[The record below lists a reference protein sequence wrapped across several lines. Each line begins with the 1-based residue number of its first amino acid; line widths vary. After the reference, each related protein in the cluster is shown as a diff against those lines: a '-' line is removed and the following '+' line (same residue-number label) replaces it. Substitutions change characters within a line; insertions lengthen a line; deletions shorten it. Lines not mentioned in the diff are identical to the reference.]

1 MDLLLKRVNLD
12 MKLTCYGALVLI
24 PCLSAFHAI
33 DVSLCVT
40 QATGAS
46 SGIVQFVEDSK
57 AISDILA
64 ENQSSILNYLRSN
77 NPDAA
82 APNGVRADAVD
93 AFTKSCA
100 GYCVITYLLG
110 VGDRHLDNIMVR
122 KNGQLFHIDFGFI
135 LGRDPKPYPPPFRLT
150 REMAEAMGY
159 PDGANWS
166 EFRTKCCQAYCCL
179 RRHAPLLLNLMSLMK
194 DAGVE
199 HLSEDASQKFQDRFR
214 LDLSDEDAEHFF
226 LELIHESL
234 NAIAPVVLEKFH
246 RMAVAFKY

>member
-12 MKLTCYGALVLI
+12 MKLTCYGAL
-24 PCLSAFHAI
+24 
-33 DVSLCVT
+33 
-40 QATGAS
+40 ATGAS

-82 APNGVRADAVD
+82 APGGVSADTID

-159 PDGANWS
+159 PDKDNWNKN
-166 EFRTKCCQAYCCL
+166 FKTKCCQAFNCL
-179 RRHAPLLLNLMSLMK
+179 RKSAALILSLMTLMK
-194 DAGVE
+194 DAGISDLKIDPDTALLKMQE
-199 HLSEDASQKFQDRFR
+199 RFR
-214 LDLSDEDAEHFF
+214 LDLTDEEAERYF
-226 LELIHESL
+226 LVLINDCL
-234 NAIAPVVLEKFH
+234 QAILPRIIEQAHKI
-246 RMAVAFKY
+246 AVWIR

>member
-1 MDLLLKRVNLD
+1 
-12 MKLTCYGALVLI
+12 
-24 PCLSAFHAI
+24 
-33 DVSLCVT
+33 
-40 QATGAS
+40 
-46 SGIVQFVEDSK
+46 
-57 AISDILA
+57 
-64 ENQSSILNYLRSN
+64 
-77 NPDAA
+77 
-82 APNGVRADAVD
+82 
-93 AFTKSCA
+93 
-100 GYCVITYLLG
+100 
-110 VGDRHLDNIMVR
+110 
-122 KNGQLFHIDFGFI
+122 
-135 LGRDPKPYPPPFRLT
+135 
-150 REMAEAMGY
+150 MAEAMGY
-159 PDGANWS
+159 PDGANWT

>member
-12 MKLTCYGALVLI
+12 MKLTCYGAL
-24 PCLSAFHAI
+24 
-33 DVSLCVT
+33 
-40 QATGAS
+40 ATGAS

-64 ENQSSILNYLRSN
+64 ENQSSILNYLRAN

-122 KNGQLFHIDFGFI
+122 KNGQL
-135 LGRDPKPYPPPFRLT
+135 
-150 REMAEAMGY
+150 AE
-159 PDGANWS
+159 
-166 EFRTKCCQAYCCL
+166 
-179 RRHAPLLLNLMSLMK
+179 
-194 DAGVE
+194 
-199 HLSEDASQKFQDRFR
+199 
-214 LDLSDEDAEHFF
+214 
-226 LELIHESL
+226 
-234 NAIAPVVLEKFH
+234 
-246 RMAVAFKY
+246 

>member
-122 KNGQLFHIDFGFI
+122 KNGQL
-135 LGRDPKPYPPPFRLT
+135 
-150 REMAEAMGY
+150 
-159 PDGANWS
+159 
-166 EFRTKCCQAYCCL
+166 
-179 RRHAPLLLNLMSLMK
+179 
-194 DAGVE
+194 AG
-199 HLSEDASQKFQDRFR
+199 
-214 LDLSDEDAEHFF
+214 
-226 LELIHESL
+226 
-234 NAIAPVVLEKFH
+234 
-246 RMAVAFKY
+246 